1 MMDEENQAD
10 AWLKK
15 QGGKAAKGCCVWALG
30 LLVPAAPLPSYRDL
44 RGTTGDRP
52 VFRFFHS
59 GKLPERPFWK

>member
-30 LLVPAAPLPSYRDL
+30 LLVPAAPFLL
-44 RGTTGDRP
+44 IVICVGLLVTGLYSAFST
-52 VFRFFHS
+52 VGSF
-59 GKLPERPFWK
+59 L